1 MTANQCDIG
10 LIGLAVM
17 GENLVLNMESKG
29 FSVAVFNRTTEV
41 TDKFA
46 AGRAKGKN
54 IQPTR
59 TMEEFVGALKKPRK
73 AMIMVKAGGPVDA
86 VIGQLAPLL
95 DKGDVIV
102 DGGNSLFTDTQRRC
116 KDLEGRGIHFVGCGV
131 SGGEE
136 GALKGPSLMPGGPRE
151 SWEIIAPIFRK
162 IAAQVDGEPCCRYM
176 GPDGA
181 GHYVKMVHNGIEYGD
196 MQLICEAYAIMK
208 NVLGMEAPELAEIFT
223 EWNKG
228 ELDSYLID
236 ITSQIFRKIDPE
248 TGKPLVD
255 VILDKAGQK
264 GTGMWTLQ
272 SAIAQSVVISTI
284 NAAVEARV
292 ISSRKDERV
301 AASKILPQP
310 KPEKFTGDRKKLID
324 AVGNALYASKIVSY
338 AQGMELLGAASKQY
352 DWNLNFGDIA
362 TIWRGGCIIRAKFL
376 NRIVDAY
383 ARNPPM
389 RAIPHCTIS
398 CSIPILPTSSGIRR
412 TTGGSPS
419 PPQSSKASRCR
430 RFLRRWLTSIAIAR
444 RVCHRTCCKRNAT
457 SLARTLTSG
466 SIKRAFFTPNG
477 SNPTTSRSKNLLGRK
492 NRRRVTPA
500 SSHSSVEA
508 ANRHSGSESAAV
520 LGYPVSGVT

>member
-1 MTANQCDIG
+1 MSTNQCDIG

-41 TDKFA
+41 TEKFA

-59 TMEEFVGALKKPRK
+59 TMEEFVAALKRPRK
-73 AMIMVKAGGPVDA
+73 AMIMVKAGAPVDA

-95 DKGDVIV
+95 EKGDVII

-116 KDLEGRGIHFVGCGV
+116 KDLEGKGIHFVGMGV

-136 GALKGPSLMPGGPRE
+136 GALKGPSLMPGGPRA

-208 NVLGMEAPELAEIFT
+208 DGLGMQAPELADIFT

-228 ELDSYLID
+228 ELDSYLIE
-236 ITSQIFRKIDPE
+236 ITSQIFRKIDPD

-272 SAIAQSVVISTI
+272 SAIQQSVVISTI

-310 KPEKFTGDRKKLID
+310 KPKKFEGDRKKLID
-324 AVGNALYASKIVSY
+324 AVRNALYASKIVSY

-352 DWNLNFGDIA
+352 NWNLNFGDIA
-362 TIWRGGCIIRAKFL
+362 TIWRGGCIIRAAFL
-376 NRIVDAY
+376 NYIVDAY
-383 ARNPPM
+383 KRDPALHNLLLDSYFTDIIAKTQDNWRIAVSTAVQYGVAVPAFSASLAYFDSYRSARLPSNLLQAQRDFFGAHTYERVDKPGVFHTEWIESDHNPVQKSAEAKEP
-389 RAIPHCTIS
+389 
-398 CSIPILPTSSGIRR
+398 
-412 TTGGSPS
+412 
-419 PPQSSKASRCR
+419 
-430 RFLRRWLTSIAIAR
+430 AR
-444 RVCHRTCCKRNAT
+444 RHA
-457 SLARTLTSG
+457 G
-466 SIKRAFFTPNG
+466 
-477 SNPTTSRSKNLLGRK
+477 
-492 NRRRVTPA
+492 
-500 SSHSSVEA
+500 E
-508 ANRHSGSESAAV
+508 
-520 LGYPVSGVT
+520 

>member
-29 FSVAVFNRTTEV
+29 FFVALCNRTTEV

-59 TMEEFVGALKKPRK
+59 TMEEFVGALKRPRK
-73 AMIMVKAGGPVDA
+73 AMIMVKAGAPVDA
-86 VIGQLAPLL
+86 VIKQVAPLRE
-95 DKGDVIV
+95 KGDVII

-116 KDLEGRGIHFVGCGV
+116 KDSEGRGLHFVGCGV

-136 GALKGPSLMPGGPRE
+136 GALKGPSLMPGGSRE
-151 SWEIIAPIFRK
+151 SWEIIAPIFTR
-162 IAAQVDGEPCCRYM
+162 IAAIVDGEPCCRYM

-196 MQLICEAYAIMK
+196 MQLICEAYAILK
-208 NVLGMEAPELAEIFT
+208 DVAGLGAKELADIFS

-228 ELDSYLID
+228 DLDSYLIE
-236 ITSQIFRKIDPE
+236 ITSQIFRKIAPD

-264 GTGMWTLQ
+264 GTGLWTLQ
-272 SAIAQSVVISTI
+272 SALSQSVVISTI

-301 AASKILPQP
+301 ASSKILPQP
-310 KPEKFTGDRKKLID
+310 KAPKFTGERKALIT
-324 AVGNALYASKIVSY
+324 AVRDALYASKIVSY
-338 AQGMELLGAASKQY
+338 AQGMELLGAASAGSHW
-352 DWNLNFGDIA
+352 DLNFGDIA

-376 NRIVDAY
+376 NRIKEAY
-383 ARNPPM
+383 ERDPK
-389 RAIPHCTIS
+389 
-398 CSIPILPTSSGIRR
+398 L
-412 TTGGSPS
+412 
-419 PPQSSKASRCR
+419 Q
-430 RFLRRWLTSIAIAR
+430 
-444 RVCHRTCCKRNAT
+444 
-457 SLARTLTSG
+457 
-466 SIKRAFFTPNG
+466 
-477 SNPTTSRSKNLLGRK
+477 NLLLDQHFTDIISRTQDTW
-492 NRRRVTPA
+492 RVAVATPGSHGVAVPAFSA
-500 SSHSSVEA
+500 S
-508 ANRHSGSESAAV
+508 
-520 LGYPVSGVT
+520 LGYFDSYRSARLPSNLLQAQRDFFGAHTYERIDKPGVFHTEWLDSGEQPSEKAAEPKPSQRAGE